1 LHVLGRAPEGEEL
14 VNDVLAVLRARQ
26 VVGGKVG
33 ALPGLRSAL
42 AAHYGLD
49 EQAVLADPRAT
60 VDVPEALGGLVGG
73 QAATASDPVNLLE
86 ELARR
91 LVTELARAQW
101 RADQV
106 DQVVSGVLA
115 EPVRQVAEVLRF
127 ACAEVVPRL
136 LGTTQ
141 EVANL
146 LHALDGG
153 FVPAGPSGSPTRGL

>member
-1 LHVLGRAPEGEEL
+1 DGLHVLGRAPEGEEL

-26 VVGGKVG
+26 MFGGKVG

-42 AAHYGLD
+42 AAHLGLD
-49 EQAVLADPRAT
+49 EQALLSDPGPKM
-60 VDVPEALGGLVGG
+60 DVPEARLSLVDGP
-73 QAATASDPVNLLE
+73 AATASAAVDLLE

-153 FVPAGPSGSPTRGL
+153 FV